1 MKPDEDFTH
10 LSESADKMKPV
21 CLPCKEFLNSFANIH
36 NSFILPMGKLQ
47 FKEVKNSLRLTRL
60 VTVFPVFT
68 TNVCSNPIPKSVLPL
83 RIREE
88 VEGC

>member
-21 CLPCKEFLNSFANIH
+21 CLPCKEFLNSFARLIFTIVLSCQCGDC
-36 NSFILPMGKLQ
+36 NSKRLKT
-47 FKEVKNSLRLTRL
+47 LRLTRL

-68 TNVCSNPIPKSVLPL
+68 TNVYSNPKSVLPL